1 MMVFSAAAEVISL
14 GLVLPFIAALAA
26 PTEVL
31 ANPLVADVASRF
43 GVETADRLVIALTLA
58 FSIAAIA
65 AGLFRIL
72 VVWSNTRWTFATGAD
87 LSLEVYRR
95 TLYQPYRVHVSRSSS
110 EMISGITGKIGHT
123 TLGVLLPLLVLTTS
137 CILILAIA
145 FTLLLI
151 DPVVS
156 GFAMVAFGGSYL
168 LVTRIARRRLR
179 RNSGRIA
186 EEHTQVVKVLQEGL
200 GGIRDVLLDG
210 TQPVYCEIYKTAD
223 RRWRLAQGE
232 NVFIAQSPRF
242 VIEALGMVLIAGL
255 AFWLSRQAGG
265 VAAALPVLG
274 ALAVGAQRLLP
285 TMQQGYAA
293 WANISGSRS
302 SFADTIALLDQDMP
316 EDIPTEVDPLRFRDS
331 VRFESVCFRYQPEA
345 RDVLSNVDLTIRKG
359 TRVGIVGATGSGKST
374 LLDLLMGL
382 LTPLKAVSWWTE
394 NHSPDRDVCAGSG
407 YSPTYL
413 RAYFLPTR
421 RLRRISPSA
430 SHRH

>member
-145 FTLLLI
+145 ITLLLI

-200 GGIRDVLLDG
+200 GGGPHPVETLPEHRGIGDVAILG
-210 TQPVYCEIYKTAD
+210 EVRPVD
-223 RRWRLAQGE
+223 RPHE
-232 NVFIAQSPRF
+232 
-242 VIEALGMVLIAGL
+242 
-255 AFWLSRQAGG
+255 GG
-265 VAAALPVLG
+265 KPGGPGRRAAHPCGQEAAAG
-274 ALAVGAQRLLP
+274 EG
-285 TMQQGYAA
+285 
-293 WANISGSRS
+293 
-302 SFADTIALLDQDMP
+302 
-316 EDIPTEVDPLRFRDS
+316 
-331 VRFESVCFRYQPEA
+331 
-345 RDVLSNVDLTIRKG
+345 
-359 TRVGIVGATGSGKST
+359 
-374 LLDLLMGL
+374 
-382 LTPLKAVSWWTE
+382 
-394 NHSPDRDVCAGSG
+394 
-407 YSPTYL
+407 
-413 RAYFLPTR
+413 R
-421 RLRRISPSA
+421 RPRCR
-430 SHRH
+430 